1 MCALL
6 CALFW
11 KITEEKY
18 MENKYYS
25 NYFKS
30 IGQGLEKSLYYVNQ
44 QVSEPELFFQTI
56 KGILTKLRETRN
68 KIYFFGNGA
77 SAAFANHMAL
87 DFSKNGKILSR
98 SLSDSALL
106 TALSNDYSY
115 DKAMLEYL
123 KIEGVSKDDLVI
135 TISSSGNSPN
145 VVSVLEYCKENNI
158 KSLALSGLKN
168 DNKSITL
175 ADYSIYVPMKTYGMV
190 ECIHQIFLH
199 LILDESMEIFEWDR
213 NEFQNMNASNFK
225 L

>member
-1 MCALL
+1 MG
-6 CALFW
+6 
-11 KITEEKY
+11 
-18 MENKYYS
+18 NKYYS

-30 IGQGLEKSLYYVNQ
+30 IGQGLTNSIYYLDQ
-44 QVSEPELFFQTI
+44 QKIEPKLFFETI
-56 KGILTKLRETRN
+56 KGILIKLRETRN

-87 DFSKNGKILSR
+87 DFSKNGKILAR
-98 SLSDSALL
+98 SLSDSTLL

-115 DKAMLEYL
+115 EKAMLEYL
-123 KIEGVSKDDLVI
+123 KIEGVTKDDLVI

-145 VVSVLEYCKENNI
+145 ILSVLVYCKEFNI
-158 KSLALSGLKN
+158 RSLALSGLKQ
-168 DNKSITL
+168 DNKSIAL
-175 ADYSIYVPMKTYGMV
+175 ADYSIYAPMKTYGMV

-199 LILDESMEIFEWDR
+199 LILDESMDIFEWDR

>member
-1 MCALL
+1 
-6 CALFW
+6 
-11 KITEEKY
+11 

-25 NYFKS
+25 NYFRS
-30 IGQGLEKSLYYVNQ
+30 IGQGLEESLYYANHQ
-44 QVSEPELFFQTI
+44 ISEPELFFQTI

-106 TALSNDYSY
+106 TALSNDYSFE
-115 DKAMLEYL
+115 KAMIEYL

>member
-1 MCALL
+1 
-6 CALFW
+6 
-11 KITEEKY
+11 

-30 IGQGLEKSLYYVNQ
+30 ISQGLEKSIYYVNQ
-44 QVSEPELFFQTI
+44 EVSEPELFFQI
-56 KGILTKLRETRN
+56 INDIVTKLRETGN
-68 KIYFFGNGA
+68 KIFFFGNGA

-98 SLSDSALL
+98 SLSDSAML

-115 DKAMLEYL
+115 ENAMLEYL
-123 KIEGVSKDDLVI
+123 KIEGITEDDLVI

-145 VVSVLEYCKENNI
+145 IVNVLNYCKENNI
-158 KSLALSGLKN
+158 KTLGLSGLKN
-168 DNKSITL
+168 DNKSIL
-175 ADYSIYVPMKTYGMV
+175 LSDYSIYVPMKTYGMV

-199 LILDESMEIFEWDR
+199 LILDESMDIFEWDR
-213 NEFQNMNASNFK
+213 NEFQNMNSSNFK

>member
-1 MCALL
+1 MNNYY
-6 CALFW
+6 
-11 KITEEKY
+11 KKY
-18 MENKYYS
+18 INSINEGLNESKYYINHKLS
-25 NYFKS
+25 KPEYFF
-30 IGQGLEKSLYYVNQ
+30 
-44 QVSEPELFFQTI
+44 PTI
-56 KGILTKLRETRN
+56 KNILSSLRNN
-68 KIYFFGNGA
+68 KMSIYFFGNGA

-87 DFSKNGKILSR
+87 DFSKNGKISSR
-98 SLSDSALL
+98 SLSDSAML

-115 DKAMLEYL
+115 ENAMLEYL
-123 KIEGVSKDDLVI
+123 KIEGVTKDDLVI

-145 VVSVLEYCKENNI
+145 IVSVLSYCKENNI

-199 LILDESMEIFEWDR
+199 LILDESMEVFEWDR
-213 NEFQNMNASNFK
+213 DEFQNMNASNFK

>member
-1 MCALL
+1 
-6 CALFW
+6 
-11 KITEEKY
+11 

-30 IGQGLEKSLYYVNQ
+30 ISEGLANSFYYSDQ
-44 QVSEPELFFQTI
+44 QKVEPEFIFEKI
-56 KGILTKLRETRN
+56 KSILINLKETRN

-87 DFSKNGKILSR
+87 DFSKNGNILSR

-106 TALSNDYSY
+106 TALSNDYTY
-115 DKAMLEYL
+115 EKAMLEYL
-123 KIEGVSKDDLVI
+123 KIEGVTKNDLVI

-145 VVSVLEYCKENNI
+145 VVNVLEYCKKNNI
-158 KSLALSGLKN
+158 KSLALSGLKQ
-168 DNKSITL
+168 DNKSISL

-199 LILDESMEIFEWDR
+199 LILDESMNIFELNR
-213 NEFQNMNASNFK
+213 NELQNMNSLNFK

>member
-1 MCALL
+1 
-6 CALFW
+6 
-11 KITEEKY
+11 

-25 NYFKS
+25 KYFES
-30 IGQGLEKSLYYVNQ
+30 INQGLTSSLYFHKQKSVKTD
-44 QVSEPELFFQTI
+44 FFFNNI
-56 KGILTKLRETRN
+56 KEILSNLRETKN

-106 TALSNDYSY
+106 TALANDFSY
-115 DKAMLEYL
+115 ENAMLEYL
-123 KIEGVSKDDLVI
+123 KIEGVTKEDLVI

-145 VVSVLEYCKENNI
+145 IVSVLTYCKENGI
-158 KSLALSGLKN
+158 QTLALSGLEN

-175 ADYSIYVPMKTYGMV
+175 SDFSVYVPMKTYGIV

-199 LILDESMEIFEWDR
+199 LMLDESMGINEWDR
-213 NEFQNMNASNFK
+213 IEVQNMNAANFK

>member
-1 MCALL
+1 M
-6 CALFW
+6 
-11 KITEEKY
+11 TD
-18 MENKYYS
+18 NYYS

-30 IGQGLEKSLYYVNQ
+30 IYKGLNDSIYYLDQ
-44 QVSEPELFFQTI
+44 QKIEPQLFFEII
-56 KGILTKLRETRN
+56 KGVLIKLRGSKN

-115 DKAMLEYL
+115 ENAMLEFL
-123 KIEGVSKDDLVI
+123 KIEGVTKDDLVI

-145 VVSVLEYCKENNI
+145 VINVLDYCKENNV

-168 DNKSITL
+168 NNKSISL
-175 ADYSIYVPMKTYGMV
+175 ADFSIYVPMKTYGMV
-190 ECIHQIFLH
+190 ECAHQIFLH
-199 LILDESMEIFEWDR
+199 LILDGYMEIFEWDR
-213 NEFQNMNASNFK
+213 DDFQNMNSKNFK

>member
-1 MCALL
+1 
-6 CALFW
+6 
-11 KITEEKY
+11 
-18 MENKYYS
+18 MENEYYS
-25 NYFKS
+25 KYFKS
-30 IGQGLEKSLYYVNQ
+30 ISRGLEESIYYAKQ
-44 QVSEPELFFQTI
+44 QLSEPEFFFQSI
-56 KGILTKLRETRN
+56 QQILKKLGETKS
-68 KIYFFGNGA
+68 KVYFFGNGA

-115 DKAMLEYL
+115 ENAMLEYL
-123 KIEGVSKDDLVI
+123 KIEGVTKDDLVI

-145 VVSVLEYCKENNI
+145 IVSVLNYCKENHI
-158 KSLALSGLKN
+158 KSLALSGLKK
-168 DNKSITL
+168 DNKSISL

-199 LILDESMEIFEWDR
+199 LILDEFMEIFEWDR
-213 NEFQNMNASNFK
+213 VEYQNMNISYFK

>member
-1 MCALL
+1 M
-6 CALFW
+6 
-11 KITEEKY
+11 KKN
-18 MENKYYS
+18 MENNYYS

-30 IGQGLEKSLYYVNQ
+30 INQGLVESLYYANQ
-44 QVSEPELFFQTI
+44 QLTEPELFFQKI
-56 KGILTKLRETRN
+56 KGILIKLREN
-68 KIYFFGNGA
+68 KSKIYFFGNGA

-87 DFSKNGKILSR
+87 DFSKNGKILAR

-115 DKAMLEYL
+115 ENAMLEFL
-123 KIEGVSKDDLVI
+123 KIEGVTNDDLVI

-145 VVSVLEYCKENNI
+145 IVSILNYCKENHI
-158 KSLALSGLKN
+158 KSLALSGLKKE
-168 DNKSITL
+168 NKSISL

-199 LILDESMEIFEWDR
+199 LILDESMEVFEWER
-213 NEFQNMNASNFK
+213 SEFQNMNASNFK

>member
-1 MCALL
+1 
-6 CALFW
+6 
-11 KITEEKY
+11 

-25 NYFKS
+25 KYFKS
-30 IGQGLEKSLYYVNQ
+30 ITKGLEDSKYFLDQ
-44 QVSEPELFFQTI
+44 QNSNPEFFFENI
-56 KGILTKLRETRN
+56 KEVLNNLRINKN
-68 KIYFFGNGA
+68 KIFFFGNGA

-98 SLSDSALL
+98 SLSDSAML
-106 TALSNDYSY
+106 TALANDYSY
-115 DKAMLEYL
+115 ENAMLEYL
-123 KIEGVSKDDLVI
+123 KLEGVTKEDLVI

-145 VVSVLEYCKENNI
+145 ILSVLSYCKENNI

-199 LILDESMEIFEWDR
+199 LILDESMEVFEWDR
-213 NEFQNMNASNFK
+213 AEFQNMNASNFK

>member
-1 MCALL
+1 MYY
-6 CALFW
+6 
-11 KITEEKY
+11 KKY
-18 MENKYYS
+18 IDTI
-25 NYFKS
+25 S
-30 IGQGLEKSLYYVNQ
+30 IGLIQSQFLINQ
-44 QVSEPELFFQTI
+44 KHCEPSLFFETI
-56 KGILTKLRETRN
+56 RSKLISLKQN
-68 KIYFFGNGA
+68 KNRIFFFGNGA

-98 SLSDSALL
+98 SLSDSAML
-106 TALSNDYSY
+106 TALANDYSY
-115 DKAMLEYL
+115 ENAMLEYL
-123 KIEGVSKDDLVI
+123 KIEGVTKDDFII

-145 VVSVLEYCKENNI
+145 IVSVLSYCKENNI

-213 NEFQNMNASNFK
+213 AEFQNMNASNFK

>member
-1 MCALL
+1 MCAVL
-6 CALFW
+6 CVILKN
-11 KITEEKY
+11 KIENS

-25 NYFKS
+25 NYFNS
-30 IGQGLEKSLYYVNQ
+30 IGKGLTDSIYYLDHLATA
-44 QVSEPELFFQTI
+44 PDLFFQKI
-56 KGILTKLRETRN
+56 KATLNTLRSNRN
-68 KIYFFGNGA
+68 KIYFIGNGA

-115 DKAMLEYL
+115 ENAMLEFL
-123 KIEGVSKDDLVI
+123 KIEGVTKEDLVI

-145 VVSVLEYCKENNI
+145 IVSVLNYCKKNSI

-199 LILDESMEIFEWDR
+199 LILDQSMEIFEWNR
-213 NEFQNMNASNFK
+213 EEFQNMNTSNFK

>member
-1 MCALL
+1 MCVVSVS
-6 CALFW
+6 
-11 KITEEKY
+11 KIENKH

-30 IGQGLEKSLYYVNQ
+30 ISQGLKESLCYTNQ
-44 QVSEPELFFQTI
+44 RLSEPELFFQTI
-56 KGILTKLRETRN
+56 KENLKRLRETKN

-115 DKAMLEYL
+115 ENAMLEFL
-123 KIEGVSKDDLVI
+123 KIERVTKDDLVI

-145 VVSVLEYCKENNI
+145 IVSALKYCKENNI
-158 KSLALSGLKN
+158 RSLALSGLKS
-168 DNKSITL
+168 DNKSILL

-199 LILDESMEIFEWDR
+199 MILDESMEIFEWDR
-213 NEFQNMNASNFK
+213 NDFQNMSSKNFK
-225 L
+225 F

>member
-1 MCALL
+1 
-6 CALFW
+6 
-11 KITEEKY
+11 

-30 IGQGLEKSLYYVNQ
+30 IGQGLEESLYYTNQ
-44 QVSEPELFFQTI
+44 QLSEPELFFQTI
-56 KGILTKLRETRN
+56 KNSLKKLRETKS

-98 SLSDSALL
+98 SLSDSSLL

-115 DKAMLEYL
+115 ENAMLEFL
-123 KIEGVSKDDLVI
+123 KIEGVTKEDLVI

-168 DNKSITL
+168 DNKSIML

-199 LILDESMEIFEWDR
+199 LILDESMEIFEWER
-213 NEFQNMNASNFK
+213 NEFQNMNSKNFT